1 MNEGIKGDT
10 LGLQDQ
16 IIRKDERGRGKQFE
30 EIKNVEGSHS
40 FYT

>member
-16 IIRKDERGRGKQFE
+16 IIRKDERGKMKE
-30 EIKNVEGSHS
+30 EEESSLKK
-40 FYT
+40 